1 MTVPLTPLM
10 LPQEYGKIRQSCTFH
25 PLGENSFVA
34 DKNKRS
40 ETGSDPELDRHLKSF
55 ENRLDAL
62 DEKLGRFR
70 IRRSRAQIRN
80 RRGTAMGMA
89 FRLVTELIAGLVVGG
104 FLGWWIDK
112 WLGTM
117 PLFLLIFFVLGTA
130 AGILNVIRT
139 ARSIQKDAGDGDD
152 TAE

>member
-1 MTVPLTPLM
+1 M
-10 LPQEYGKIRQSCTFH
+10 LRQEYGKIRQSCTFH

-40 ETGSDPELDRHLKSF
+40 ETGSDSKAEQRLKSF
-55 ENRLDAL
+55 ENRLDSL
-62 DEKLGRFR
+62 DDELGRV
-70 IRRSRAQIRN
+70 RSLKASARVQN

-89 FRLVTELIAGLVVGG
+89 FRLVTELVAGLAVGG

-117 PLFLLIFFVLGTA
+117 PLFLLIFFALGAA
-130 AGILNVIRT
+130 AGILNVIRVAKSMQT
-139 ARSIQKDAGDGDD
+139 GVDDGDD
-152 TAE
+152 TAK

>member
-1 MTVPLTPLM
+1 M
-10 LPQEYGKIRQSCTFH
+10 
-25 PLGENSFVA
+25 A

-40 ETGSDPELDRHLKSF
+40 KPKPDPKVEQHLKSF
-55 ENRLDAL
+55 EKRLDTL
-62 DEKLGRFR
+62 DERLGRFR
-70 IRRSRAQIRN
+70 SRRARAQGRN
-80 RRGTAMGMA
+80 RRGAVMGMA
-89 FRLVTELIAGLVVGG
+89 FRLVTELVAGLVVGG

-139 ARSIQKDAGDGDD
+139 ARSMQGGDD
-152 TAE
+152 DGGDDLE